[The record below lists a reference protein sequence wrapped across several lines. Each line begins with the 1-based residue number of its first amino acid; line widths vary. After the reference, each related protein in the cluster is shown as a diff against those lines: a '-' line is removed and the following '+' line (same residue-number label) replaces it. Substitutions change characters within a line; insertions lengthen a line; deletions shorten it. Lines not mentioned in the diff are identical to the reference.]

1 MSKSQWNK
9 QHNKTGPKR
18 GPKTKIWQLIWN
30 QGPKISMIPNFEGF
44 TLNNKNFKKLTF
56 RGSRGQSG
64 GSKPNFFNWYEI
76 RTPKWV
82 LYQILKVLRS
92 KTKISKFWPFG
103 GLGAKAGAQNQF
115 FSTDMKSGP
124 QNEWHI
130 KFWRFY
136 NQTQKFQNF
145 DLSGARGAKRG
156 PRTKIFPNTK
166 LRPQN
171 LSNLKCLRS

>member
-1 MSKSQWNK
+1 MIQLGVLWYSYFGELWTATVQMT
-9 QHNKTGPKR
+9 QHPKLQNVDFWRQNGPKR
-18 GPKTKIWQLIWN
+18 GPQTKIWQLIWN

-103 GLGAKAGAQNQF
+103 GSGGQTGAPNRN
-115 FSTDMKSGP
+115 FSTD
-124 QNEWHI
+124 
-130 KFWRFY
+130 
-136 NQTQKFQNF
+136 
-145 DLSGARGAKRG
+145 
-156 PRTKIFPNTK
+156 TKC
-166 LRPQN
+166 RPQN